1 MFDPEN
7 VRSSMSRVM
16 KRSFLVACA
25 LVMAH
30 AVMAQVPQFSYKDYA
45 DWVYSNPAIE
55 LNADN
60 IRNNRIYL
68 YTTSQGL
75 ALTLTSPQFNCHV
88 GQVIDMD
95 ITWVTDQWQTDGF
108 VVDKVALTAAI
119 LNEQGVAVDSVT
131 YTPTSVSR
139 NNYLSLSITVPHG
152 VGQKARLRFASWK
165 ADVRSNGA
173 VRQITMTSELRPDVN
188 LDGEVTVADINTV
201 IDVILSGVDDQQ
213 VVSRADVNRDG
224 EVTVA
229 DINLVIDAIIG

>member
-1 MFDPEN
+1 MFGE
-7 VRSSMSRVM
+7 M
-16 KRSFLVACA
+16 KRWLTVAFATMLVHVA
-25 LVMAH
+25 L
-30 AVMAQVPQFSYKDYA
+30 AQVPQFSYKEYA
-45 DWVYSNPAIE
+45 DWIYSNPATE

-75 ALTLTSPQFNCHV
+75 ALTLTSPQFNCHA

-131 YTPTSVSR
+131 YTPTTVSR
-139 NNYLSLSITVPHG
+139 NNYLTLSITVPHG

-188 LDGEVTVADINTV
+188 LDGEVTVADINAI
-201 IDVILSGVDDQQ
+201 IDVILSETDDEQ

-224 EVTVA
+224 EVNVA
-229 DINLVIDAIIG
+229 DINMVIDAIIG

>member
-1 MFDPEN
+1 MPRE
-7 VRSSMSRVM
+7 M
-16 KRSFLVACA
+16 KRWCLVSCA
-25 LVMAH
+25 MVMVH
-30 AVMAQVPQFSYKDYA
+30 AVMGQVPQFSYKEYA
-45 DWVYSNPAIE
+45 DWIYSNPAIE

-75 ALTLTSPQFNCHV
+75 ALTLTSPQFNCYA
-88 GQVIDMD
+88 GETIDMD

-119 LNEQGVAVDSVT
+119 LDEQGITVDSVT
-131 YTPTSVSR
+131 YTPTTVSR
-139 NNYLSLSITVPHG
+139 NNYLKMTMTVPRG
-152 VGQKARLRFASWK
+152 VRKARLRFASWK

-188 LDGEVTVADINTV
+188 LDGEVTVADINAV
-201 IDVILSGVDDQQ
+201 IDVILTGTDDSP
-213 VVSRADVNRDG
+213 VASRADVNGDG